1 MQSFRNPEWV
11 FLVNTGPVV
20 NQPAPAPAVRA
31 WSNAARPHAYVPD
44 NDRADIV
51 LSHAPTEP
59 AARAVAANCWL
70 AGLLLLLRG
79 YSQWQTF
86 HPEATDRER
95 VPFIQ
100 ASFRPS
106 F

>member
-1 MQSFRNPEWV
+1 M
-11 FLVNTGPVV
+11 
-20 NQPAPAPAVRA
+20 
-31 WSNAARPHAYVPD
+31 
-44 NDRADIV
+44 
-51 LSHAPTEP
+51 LSHAPTVP
-59 AARAVAANCWL
+59 AARAVAANRWL
-70 AGLLLLLRG
+70 AGLLLRG

>member
-1 MQSFRNPEWV
+1 M
-11 FLVNTGPVV
+11 
-20 NQPAPAPAVRA
+20 RA
-31 WSNAARPHAYVPD
+31 WPNAARPRAYVPD

-51 LSHAPTEP
+51 LSHAPTVP
-59 AARAVAANCWL
+59 AARAVAANRWL
-70 AGLLLLLRG
+70 ARLLLLLRG

>member
-1 MQSFRNPEWV
+1 M
-11 FLVNTGPVV
+11 
-20 NQPAPAPAVRA
+20 
-31 WSNAARPHAYVPD
+31 
-44 NDRADIV
+44 
-51 LSHAPTEP
+51 LSHAPTVP
-59 AARAVAANCWL
+59 AACAVAANRWL
-70 AGLLLLLRG
+70 AGLLLLLLLRG
-79 YSQWQTF
+79 YSQWQSF

>member
-1 MQSFRNPEWV
+1 MQSFRNPKWV
-11 FLVNTGPVV
+11 FPVNTGPVV
-20 NQPAPAPAVRA
+20 NQPAPAVRA
-31 WSNAARPHAYVPD
+31 WSNAARPRAHVPD

-51 LSHAPTEP
+51 LSHAPTVP
-59 AARAVAANCWL
+59 AACAVAANRWL
-70 AGLLLLLRG
+70 AGLLLRG

-100 ASFRPS
+100 ASFRPG

>member
-1 MQSFRNPEWV
+1 M
-11 FLVNTGPVV
+11 
-20 NQPAPAPAVRA
+20 
-31 WSNAARPHAYVPD
+31 
-44 NDRADIV
+44 

-70 AGLLLLLRG
+70 AGLLLLLLRG

-100 ASFRPS
+100 ASFRPG